1 MKVAE
6 CTVHGL
12 AVEMKRSS
20 VAVIEDVPLFDRII
34 GTIKEHLHAGTARP
48 H

>member
-1 MKVAE
+1 MQR
-6 CTVHGL
+6 GN
-12 AVEMKRSS
+12 

-34 GTIKEHLHAGTARP
+34 GTITEHLHADHARP